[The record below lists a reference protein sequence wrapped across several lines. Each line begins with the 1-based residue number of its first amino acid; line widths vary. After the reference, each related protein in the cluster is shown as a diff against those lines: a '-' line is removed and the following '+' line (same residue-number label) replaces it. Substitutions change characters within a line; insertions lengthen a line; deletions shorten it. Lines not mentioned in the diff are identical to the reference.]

1 VTLCRL
7 EGVGRVF
14 AGAVPVRAL
23 DGVSLDVEAGQFVAI
38 HGPSGSGKSTLLN
51 ILGLLDRPTS
61 GTYWLNGI
69 ALEEHGDRQLAMLRA
84 ETIGF
89 VFQEFHLLPHLPV
102 LDNVALGAVYQ
113 PLTRKERYEL
123 AYDTLGKLGL
133 TERVTAATTTLSGG
147 ERQRVAVARA
157 ILGGKRL
164 LLCDEPTG
172 NLDLANS
179 EALLDILSERVAEGA
194 AAIVVTHDPEVAAR
208 ANRRYG
214 ITDGRI
220 EEH

>member
-1 VTLCRL
+1 M
-7 EGVGRVF
+7 F
-14 AGAVPVRAL
+14 AGAVPVQAL
-23 DGVSLDVEAGQFVAI
+23 DGVSLDVEAGEFLAI

-69 ALEEHGDRQLAMLRA
+69 ALEEHGDRELAAIRA

-102 LDNVALGAVYQ
+102 LDNVALGAAYQ
-113 PLTRKERYEL
+113 SLTRRERYEL
-123 AYDTLGKLGL
+123 AYDALEKLGL
-133 TERVTAATTTLSGG
+133 AERITAATTTLSGG
-147 ERQRVAVARA
+147 ERQRAAVARA
-157 ILGGKRL
+157 MVGGKRL

-172 NLDLANS
+172 NLDRANS
-179 EALLDILSERVAEGA
+179 EALLDILTERVAEGA

-208 ANRRYG
+208 AHRRYT
-214 ITDGRI
+214 ITDGHI